1 MLNRLKRQLERSK
14 RMDFSIKPVSET
26 LFQDNHPF
34 YTTNKRISENNLLSG
49 QGKDLNVGAVQQV
62 SDDLKSSR
70 VPEVGKGANIDIYA

>member
-34 YTTNKRISENNLLSG
+34 YTTNKRIAENNLLSG

>member
-1 MLNRLKRQLERSK
+1 
-14 RMDFSIKPVSET
+14 MDFSIKPVSET

-34 YTTNKRISENNLLSG
+34 YTTNKRVAENNLLSG

-70 VPEVGKGANIDIYA
+70 VPEAGKGANVDIYT